1 MMLGQEPRQTTS
13 NLGHLNK
20 LSIQALIHGLNRHYY
35 SIAINYRK
43 NELEEKMLLNL
54 HKKKW
59 IDGLTLSRFDT
70 HSKTNEQTVQF
81 HSKSVATCHGRQIF
95 ENFRGIT
102 EDYWLRSSSSF
113 FRRRYAHFTARIQV
127 PHGNHIS
134 GQVRLT
140 NTPSVEINGDHLLQE
155 VTRSRRP
162 VYDLDERNCLG
173 MSNLGTSPATIDM
186 KLLKL
191 TWRRLEGLAARLGGA
206 KNIFCEL
213 FSDNKAENTFW
224 LDSSSIEKVCLEEEE
239 CTFQFGSLFMSFLWK
254 M

>member
-1 MMLGQEPRQTTS
+1 MAIMHSTWPHYVSLKECCDLSWETDFREFQGNNRRLLVEI
-13 NLGHLNK
+13 K
-20 LSIQALIHGLNRHYY
+20 LLFLQKEICSFYC
-35 SIAINYRK
+35 K
-43 NELEEKMLLNL
+43 LLL
-54 HKKKW
+54 
-59 IDGLTLSRFDT
+59 
-70 HSKTNEQTVQF
+70 
-81 HSKSVATCHGRQIF
+81 
-95 ENFRGIT
+95 
-102 EDYWLRSSSSF
+102 
-113 FRRRYAHFTARIQV
+113 ARIQV

-191 TWRRLEGLAARLGGA
+191 TWRRLEGLAARLGGS

-254 M
+254 L

>member
-1 MMLGQEPRQTTS
+1 MASGALEAAEPEGAAAPP
-13 NLGHLNK
+13 LVEGKEELPEK
-20 LSIQALIHGLNRHYY
+20 L
-35 SIAINYRK
+35 
-43 NELEEKMLLNL
+43 EVEEIEP
-54 HKKKW
+54 W
-59 IDGLTLSRFDT
+59 FRFWSSEI
-70 HSKTNEQTVQF
+70 SKDQF